1 MDSPTTTYAR
11 AGRVRTR
18 RPGPPGDRFAAA
30 LRWLR
35 WPVLIVWIFALVVL
49 HGWSGSLSKVTNN
62 GASAYLPATAA
73 STKVALLQQ
82 AAEHASG
89 QPETNAAIVVFATDH
104 GRLTPADDA
113 VIAAAR
119 AAVAGLAGHVS
130 GLAAPG
136 ALQRSADGRA
146 AAFTV
151 NITGQASSDDIDRNA
166 VNAIRAAVATSPS
179 RAPTG
184 LADAVTGPA
193 AVNADTTSGNQQTA
207 LLLTALIIVAVIL
220 LLVYR
225 SPILWLLPLL
235 GAIAAIIVAQASAH
249 GLANAGFTVSTLS
262 ADILIVLVFGAASD
276 YALLLVHRYREELR
290 HHDRTDAAMAATL
303 RTTLPT
309 LAASAATVT
318 CAMLCLLTAD
328 SASLHG
334 LGPVGAVGIVAALL
348 AQATFLPALL
358 LVVGRRAFWPRIPRQ
373 GAAGREESRLW
384 TGIATRIAR
393 HPAATALVVIV
404 ALGAACAGL
413 ASLRIQNN
421 PVDNVKGNQ
430 GSVVGQQLLGAHF
443 PAGASDPLVLLAPP
457 AQARAAAA
465 AAHATPGVA
474 EVVPAAPVQ
483 GYDSYTVIL
492 PADPFGPAGTTAIVG
507 LRQRLATGAPG
518 ALVGGN
524 PAIAYDESQ
533 TAGRDDL
540 IIIPLVLAVTG
551 VIIALLLQAI
561 VAPAV
566 LVATTVLSFA
576 ASFGLSSLVW
586 RHGLGYAGVE
596 SVIPIYIFIFLVALG
611 VDYNIFL
618 SARIREESRHLG
630 LRGGTV
636 RGVGVTGGV
645 ITAAG
650 IVLAG
655 TFAALTQIPEVSIT
669 EVGTAVALGVLLDTL
684 LVRTILVP
692 ASLLTI
698 GERVWWPARRG
709 TGGQDII
716 GIRRGEIRSVLLA
729 GGRPRGVRGRGE
741 QPAAPCRGW
750 PPSPAVRR
758 CRCSVRS
765 GGGLRWRPGAGSG
778 GRDGTGGRWTTGR
791 CVSAEA

>member
-1 MDSPTTTYAR
+1 M
-11 AGRVRTR
+11 
-18 RPGPPGDRFAAA
+18 
-30 LRWLR
+30 
-35 WPVLIVWIFALVVL
+35 
-49 HGWSGSLSKVTNN
+49 
-62 GASAYLPATAA
+62 
-73 STKVALLQQ
+73 
-82 AAEHASG
+82 
-89 QPETNAAIVVFATDH
+89 VFATGH
-104 GRLTPADDA
+104 GPLTPADRA

-119 AAVAGLAGHVS
+119 TAVAGLAGHVS

-136 ALQRSADGRA
+136 ALQPSPDGQA
-146 AAFTV
+146 VAFTV
-151 NITGQASSDDIDRNA
+151 NITGPASSDSIDSDA
-166 VNAIRAAVATSPS
+166 VTAIRAAIAAPAA
-179 RAPTG
+179 RAPAG

-193 AVNADTTSGNQQTA
+193 AVNADTTAGNQQTA

-225 SPILWLLPLL
+225 SPILWLLPLA

-290 HHDRTDAAMAATL
+290 HHARPEGAMAAAL

-334 LGPVGAVGIVAALL
+334 LGPVGAVGIIAALL

-358 LVVGRRAFWPRIPRQ
+358 LVVGRKAFWPRIPRH
-373 GAAGREESRLW
+373 GRAGGEQSRLW
-384 TGIATRIAR
+384 TGIGTRIAR
-393 HPAATALVVIV
+393 HPAATALVLII

-413 ASLRIQNN
+413 ASLHIDNN
-421 PVDNVKGNQ
+421 PVNNVKGNP
-430 GSVVGQQLLGAHF
+430 GSVVGQQLLNAHF
-443 PAGASDPLVLLAPP
+443 PAGAANPLILLTPP
-457 AQARAAAA
+457 RQAQAAAA
-465 AAHATPGVA
+465 AAHATPGVSD
-474 EVVPAAPVQ
+474 VVPGTPVQ
-483 GYDSYTVIL
+483 GYDSYSVTL
-492 PADPFGPAGTTAIVG
+492 TADPFGPAGTNAVVG
-507 LRQRLATGAPG
+507 LRQRLTHDAPG

-524 PAIAYDESQ
+524 PAIAYDETQ
-533 TAGRDDL
+533 TAGRDDVIL
-540 IIIPLVLAVTG
+540 IPLVLAVICAI
-551 VIIALLLQAI
+551 VALLLRAI

-566 LVATTVLSFA
+566 LVATTALSFA
-576 ASFGLSSLVW
+576 ASFGLSSLLW
-586 RHGLGYAGVE
+586 RHGLGYPGVE

-618 SARIREESRHLG
+618 SARIREESRRLG
-630 LRGGTV
+630 LRDGTV
-636 RGVGVTGGV
+636 RAVGVTGGV

-655 TFAALTQIPEVSIT
+655 TFAALTQIPQVSIT

-698 GERVWWPARRG
+698 GNRVWWPARGG
-709 TGGQDII
+709 TD
-716 GIRRGEIRSVLLA
+716 
-729 GGRPRGVRGRGE
+729 
-741 QPAAPCRGW
+741 
-750 PPSPAVRR
+750 
-758 CRCSVRS
+758 
-765 GGGLRWRPGAGSG
+765 RPGA
-778 GRDGTGGRWTTGR
+778 DLQPDTGR
-791 CVSAEA
+791 RK